1 MPRRQRMTMIELMI
15 VIAIVGILAAILIP
29 RIKQAQDRARGRRT
43 AEAERQA
50 LPPDGQLNTIEL
62 PEVTAAADEQTPD
75 RWGRS
80 LTPFIPLALVAAIAA
95 IVIAAARRQMSRR
108 A

>member
-1 MPRRQRMTMIELMI
+1 MTMIELMI

-29 RIKQAQDRARGRRT
+29 SIKQAQDRARGQRT
-43 AEAERQA
+43 AEAERRA

-62 PEVTAAADEQTPD
+62 SEVSAAADEQTPD
-75 RWGRS
+75 RWSRS
-80 LTPFIPLALVAAIAA
+80 LTPFIPLAFVAAIAA